1 MMKSEAILDTTV
13 VLHLYRKYQ
22 PAIDWFNSDN
32 FYAITSITWM
42 EVVQGATS
50 KANLRDTKAIMAE
63 LEILHL
69 TAHDQQWAMRQLERF
84 QFSHHIGMAD
94 CLIASVAQR
103 LKLPLYTHNTKDM
116 TPLIGD
122 LAIKAYD

>member
-1 MMKSEAILDTTV
+1 MIKSEAILDTTV

-22 PAIDWFNSDN
+22 PAVDWFNSDH
-32 FYAITSITWM
+32 FYAITSITWL

-50 KANLRDTKAIMAE
+50 KASLRDTKAIMAE
-63 LEILHL
+63 LEIVHL
-69 TAHDQQWAMRQLERF
+69 TPHDQQWAMRQLERF

-103 LKLPLYTHNTKDM
+103 LQLPLYTHNLKDM
-116 TPLIGD
+116 TALIGD